1 MDYSRT
7 KVMETLEAKLADLDP
22 ASLRHRVLKSVK
34 YFKTS
39 WIELGQALYSV
50 WKDKLYKDWGYS
62 KFEAYT
68 AKEIGIRKQT
78 ALKLLRSYLFLEKEE
93 SRYLTKEYNE
103 KADAASVPSYE
114 SIDALR
120 LASKKKDIDRI
131 DYEQIRK
138 GVLEKGKDAPAVK
151 KDLTALIKQREELLP
166 EEAWRKKRLSL
177 FKRSLTLLKSLRE
190 EIKLAKLFSTQIA
203 KDIDKLISRLESEM
217 P

>member
-1 MDYSRT
+1 MDYSKT

-22 ASLRHRVLKSVK
+22 VSLRHRVLKSVK

-62 KFEAYT
+62 KFDAYT

-93 SRYLTKEYNE
+93 PRYLTKEYNE
-103 KADAASVPSYE
+103 KAGAASVPSYE

-120 LASKKKDIDRI
+120 LAGSKKELDRM
-131 DYEQIRK
+131 DYENLK
-138 GVLEKGKDAPAVK
+138 KNVLEKGKDARAVK
-151 KDLTALIKQREELLP
+151 KDLTTLIKQREELLP

-177 FKRSLTLLKSLRE
+177 LKRSLTLLKSLRE
-190 EIKLAKLFSTQIA
+190 EIKLAKLFSTQVV
-203 KDIDKLISRLESEM
+203 KDIDKLISRLEAEM
-217 P
+217 R